1 MGDDRR
7 LSPTPD
13 VVYREL
19 EDSLVLVH
27 LNSNRI
33 YTLNSTGARV
43 WHFLETG
50 SSRSEI
56 REQLLREFDVA
67 AEDLDEEL
75 DQLLRSFL
83 ADGLV
88 S

>member
-1 MGDDRR
+1 MGDDR
-7 LSPTPD
+7 LSPASD

-27 LNSNRI
+27 LGTNRI

-43 WHFLETG
+43 WHLLQNG
-50 SSRSEI
+50 SSRREI
-56 REQLLREFDVA
+56 REQLLREFDVG

-75 DQLLRSFL
+75 DRLLHAFL